1 MANLLILLVAWSGIE
16 PPTQGFSVLEKY
28 CLTLLKIVDTINTN
42 QHIEPIALDN
52 STAGVLI
59 EIDLNS
65 QNRLT
70 SALTSWPM

>member
-16 PPTQGFSVLEKY
+16 PPTQGFSVQAKY

-42 QHIEPIALDN
+42 QHIELIALDN

-59 EIDLNS
+59 FIHQNS
-65 QNRLT
+65 AFQSVNSL
-70 SALTSWPM
+70 